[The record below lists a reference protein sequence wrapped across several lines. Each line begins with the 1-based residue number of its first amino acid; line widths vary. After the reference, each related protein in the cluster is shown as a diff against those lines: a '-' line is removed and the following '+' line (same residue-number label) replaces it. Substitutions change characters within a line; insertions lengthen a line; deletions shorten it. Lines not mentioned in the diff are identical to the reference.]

1 MREEGFASH
10 TKGPPATRGRACACW
25 VAALLSAA
33 FVLFF
38 PASRK
43 ASGPVGASQPRGVGA
58 GLSGP
63 GWASSLMTWLGS
75 TCSPKSSSTLLC
87 RVSVRRRASRGLRLP
102 QGQGAGPRLLLAATF
117 LKLKRRS
124 SSSLPQSRPLSGLLV
139 AERPNRQP
147 LSSRTKSSAWGPAV
161 GPLGLAG
168 NREPGGGCRALG
180 ERPKPCLCVDSH
192 CPPSSSATSGMLN
205 SLEPCWDCRGHSGGS
220 RRTSGVLLLQHS

>member
-1 MREEGFASH
+1 MSH

-25 VAALLSAA
+25 AAALLSGA

-43 ASGPVGASQPRGVGA
+43 SSGPAGASQPHVLGA
-58 GLSGP
+58 GLSRP
-63 GWASSLMTWLGS
+63 GWASSLLMTWPGS

-102 QGQGAGPRLLLAATF
+102 QGQGAGPGLLLAATF

-139 AERPNRQP
+139 AEWPNRQP
-147 LSSRTKSSAWGPAV
+147 LSSRIKSSAWGPAV

-168 NREPGGGCRALG
+168 NREPCGGCQALG

-205 SLEPCWDCRGHSGGS
+205 SLVPCWDCRGHSGCSG
-220 RRTSGVLLLQHS
+220 RASGVLLLQHS